1 MRKLAASWDLLKT
14 SFAILRSDKEL
25 ILLPITSAILS
36 AIAFVT
42 MMGGWLFVNWGAIR
56 AGQHAAGQYGGRAPM
71 PHADTFYLALFL
83 FYIVNYFIV
92 IFLNVALVGV
102 ANSRLSGGT
111 WTISDGLSLAAA
123 RAFTIFKW
131 ALFAATVGIILR
143 WISERVG
150 LLGKI
155 VVWVVGLTW
164 SLATYFV
171 VPILAF
177 EDLGPIDAV
186 KRSSKLFKDTW
197 GERVVAG
204 LSFGLIFGLAIIGGF
219 GLWFFG
225 MMAFSRSLA
234 VIIFLS
240 LLLLA
245 YIQIVVAISSAT
257 ASIFNVAL
265 YRYALTG
272 KLHGGFTQEQLQS
285 AWVPKG

>member
-36 AIAFVT
+36 AIAFVI
-42 MMGGWLFVNWGAIR
+42 MMGGWFFMNWADIR
-56 AGQHAAGQYGGRAPM
+56 ASQHAVAQYGGRPPM
-71 PHADTFYLALFL
+71 PHSDTFYLALFL

-111 WTISDGLSLAAA
+111 WTIGDGLSLAAA
-123 RAFTIFKW
+123 RASTIFKW
-131 ALFAATVGIILR
+131 AVFAATVGTILR

-155 VVWVVGLTW
+155 VVALVGLTW

-186 KRSSKLFKDTW
+186 KRSSKLFKQTW

-204 LSFGLIFGLAIIGGF
+204 LSFGMIFGLAIIGGF
-219 GLWFFG
+219 GAWFFG
-225 MMAFSRSLA
+225 LIAFSRSL
-234 VIIFLS
+234 VGIIFVS

>member
-42 MMGGWLFVNWGAIR
+42 MMGGWMFANWADVLASQR
-56 AGQHAAGQYGGRAPM
+56 AAAHYGGRAPM
-71 PHADTFYLALFL
+71 PHADTFYLVLFL
-83 FYIVNYFIV
+83 FYVVNYFIV

-111 WTISDGLSLAAA
+111 WTIADGLSLAAA
-123 RAFTIFKW
+123 RAFTILKW
-131 ALFAATVGIILR
+131 AVFAATVGMVLR

-155 VVWVVGLTW
+155 VVAIVGLTW

-186 KRSSKLFKDTW
+186 KRSSKLFKQTW

-204 LSFGLIFGLAIIGGF
+204 LSFGMVFGLAIIGGF
-219 GLWFFG
+219 GAWFF
-225 MMAFSRSLA
+225 ALITFSRSIAAL
-234 VIIFLS
+234 ILFS

-272 KLHGGFTQEQLQS
+272 KLHGGFTQDQLQS

>member
-1 MRKLAASWDLLKT
+1 
-14 SFAILRSDKEL
+14 
-25 ILLPITSAILS
+25 LPH
-36 AIAFVT
+36 
-42 MMGGWLFVNWGAIR
+42 R
-56 AGQHAAGQYGGRAPM
+56 E
-71 PHADTFYLALFL
+71 TFYLALFL

-111 WTISDGLSLAAA
+111 WTIGDGLSLAAA

-131 ALFAATVGIILR
+131 AVFAATVGIILR

-155 VVWVVGLTW
+155 VVGLVGLTW
-164 SLATYFV
+164 TLATYFV

-177 EDLGPIDAV
+177 EDLDPIAAV
-186 KRSSKLFKDTW
+186 KRSSALFKKTW

-204 LSFGLIFGLAIIGGF
+204 VSFGAIFMLAILAGI

-225 MMAFSRSLA
+225 LMTFPRSLA
-234 VIIFLS
+234 TIIFIS
-240 LLLLA
+240 VLLMA
-245 YIQIVVAISSAT
+245 YIQVVVAISSAT

-285 AWVPKG
+285 AWMPKK

>member
-14 SFAILRSDKEL
+14 SFTILRSDKEL
-25 ILLPITSAILS
+25 IVLPITSAILS

-42 MMGGWLFVNWGAIR
+42 MIGGWMFVNWADIR
-56 AGQHAAGQYGGRAPM
+56 AGQHAVAHYGGRAQM

-92 IFLNVALVGV
+92 IFLNVVLVGV

-131 ALFAATVGIILR
+131 AVFAATVGMILR

-150 LLGKI
+150 LLGKL
-155 VVWVVGLTW
+155 VVALVGLTW

-186 KRSSKLFKDTW
+186 KRSSKLFKQTW
-197 GERVVAG
+197 GERVAAG
-204 LSFGLIFGLAIIGGF
+204 LSFGTIFGVAIIGGF
-219 GLWFFG
+219 GAWFF
-225 MMAFSRSLA
+225 ALITFSRSLA
-234 VIIFLS
+234 AIIFFS

-245 YIQIVVAISSAT
+245 YLQIVIAISSAT

-272 KLHGGFTQEQLQS
+272 KLHGGFTQEQFQS
-285 AWVPKG
+285 AWVPKS

>member
-1 MRKLAASWDLLKT
+1 MRKLAASWDLLQT
-14 SFAILRSDKEL
+14 SFAILRADKEL
-25 ILLPITSAILS
+25 ILLPIVSAILS

-42 MMGGWLFVNWGAIR
+42 MMGGWMFANWADIR
-56 AGQHAAGQYGGRAPM
+56 ASHQMAAQYGGRAAM
-71 PHADTFYLALFL
+71 PHMNTFYLALFL

-131 ALFAATVGIILR
+131 AVFAATVGMILR

-155 VVWVVGLTW
+155 VVALVGLTW
-164 SLATYFV
+164 TLATYFV

-186 KRSSKLFKDTW
+186 KRSSKLFKQTW

-204 LSFGLIFGLAIIGGF
+204 LSFSLIFGVAIIGGF
-219 GLWFFG
+219 GVWFFALIG
-225 MMAFSRSLA
+225 FSHSLA
-234 VIIFLS
+234 ALIFFS
-240 LLLLA
+240 LLLVA

-272 KLHGGFTQEQLQS
+272 KLHGGFTQDQLQS

>member
-42 MMGGWLFVNWGAIR
+42 MMGGWLFANWAAVR
-56 AGQHAAGQYGGRAPM
+56 AGQHAVGQYGGRTAM

-131 ALFAATVGIILR
+131 AVFAATVGIILR

-204 LSFGLIFGLAIIGGF
+204 LSFGLIFGLAIVAGF